1 MKKKKKKQC
10 VFYMWFPFSFSKH
23 SFVSWIN
30 HCTTSTSFF
39 LFLLIQKSQMN
50 QIMAMDM
57 VFARRLYVFNCI
69 TCMDGIAI
77 KLLLVSCVQQ
87 LLLVLLV
94 VPRLM
99 LHLWSRR
106 TFAGRPPP
114 VEPSDDVWEDK
125 VDVLR
130 GLTGRERMPHAR
142 VELERLVLG
151 WCSFVEQLADWG
163 IDHYIFA
170 AMHDQKR

>member
-1 MKKKKKKQC
+1 
-10 VFYMWFPFSFSKH
+10 MWFPFSFSKH
-23 SFVSWIN
+23 SFMSWIN
-30 HCTTSTSFF
+30 HCLFFFFFF
-39 LFLLIQKSQMN
+39 LILQMSQMN

-57 VFARRLYVFNCI
+57 VCQENMDMVFNCI
-69 TCMDGIAI
+69 TYMDRIAN
-77 KLLLVSCVQQ
+77 KLLLALCVQQ
-87 LLLVLLV
+87 LLLVLVV

-99 LHLWSRR
+99 LHLRSQR
-106 TFAGRPPP
+106 TFAGRPPS
-114 VEPSDDVWEDK
+114 VEPSDDVWEDE

-151 WCSFVEQLADWG
+151 WCSFVEQLADRG

>member
-1 MKKKKKKQC
+1 
-10 VFYMWFPFSFSKH
+10 
-23 SFVSWIN
+23 
-30 HCTTSTSFF
+30 
-39 LFLLIQKSQMN
+39 MN

-99 LHLWSRR
+99 LHL
-106 TFAGRPPP
+106 
-114 VEPSDDVWEDK
+114 
-125 VDVLR
+125 
-130 GLTGRERMPHAR
+130 
-142 VELERLVLG
+142 
-151 WCSFVEQLADWG
+151 
-163 IDHYIFA
+163 
-170 AMHDQKR
+170 